1 MSNSSSL
8 RSTDI
13 PHLPEILVHIGFML
27 TPPDLLSCVQVCRL
41 WNDIFVLP
49 LYHTLDDSKY
59 SWPIIMSE
67 YDSEDAVG
75 KKDEEWIR
83 KVFDKHGHLVRHFSV
98 SWTLLIDCAFDT
110 GTFTQLHSI
119 STSFIGVR
127 QSRRKQIEFQH
138 RMSLVNDG
146 HGLPFVSGCAEVA
159 RRVLL
164 SPLFTDALTPKSAGR
179 STVREQE
186 QNWETIQ
193 KLLLLVTHNPGLKR
207 LQLDQSLKNLAGIK
221 DISCIYQILRTLPE
235 LATFESDFLAVD
247 FGRVLDF
254 APKLHTCN
262 FAVTINSSN
271 FLLTTP
277 YLQLQSLNVDSYM
290 ESRTFFT
297 LLNNLPR
304 LGRLSFHG
312 FSNRS
317 EFCVVSPR
325 ILNNIP
331 SRLRVLRFHHQT
343 NTKDQHIAD
352 HVLPWLPHL
361 TEFRIN
367 ILTTTIAWA
376 LVHHC
381 PMLEIFEAT
390 NGESLH
396 EEYINRPLL
405 EMGTASILFSGCP
418 RLKVFDGIHHE
429 IDAEKMITLP
439 IVCEELVVFR
449 CQIRGVP
456 RLTSTEQR
464 SIRTQETGSSTL
476 KDEQEAE
483 EAAQRD
489 YDYGSPF
496 ADTLELSLDFGLDRL
511 GVLTDLE
518 VFGFES
524 LDHRIGRVGKLK
536 AAVGIAPPHP
546 VIIYPPIFH
555 AFNSFLNNSLMM
567 PEILQAIAIHLDPPD
582 LLTCIQV
589 CNLWHKTLLP
599 ALWHTI
605 DDRKYAWPT
614 ILSLYDSEDSLGE
627 QDETWL
633 RDIFSKHGYLIRH
646 LIVTWKILVDISS
659 DSSSCCNNVQVLSTF
674 DVSDNITEEEEREQR
689 WYSNQIMGQTA
700 TRYRPGNPTAQTGK
714 TLLPL
719 FEGMLAPL
727 KANDRTPDQQKRDLE
742 TVQRFWM
749 LVRQN
754 LGLRSLRLDGGLNR
768 LCVIKD
774 PQFIYEILGPLLQ
787 FCELENNVVVLDRQ
801 RLLDLLPGLQTYR
814 TNFSE

>member
-8 RSTDI
+8 RSADI
-13 PHLPEILVHIGFML
+13 HLPEISTHIGFLL
-27 TPPDLLSCVQVCRL
+27 TPPDLLNCVQVCRL

-59 SWPIIMSE
+59 SWPVIMSE

-83 KVFDKHGHLVRHFSV
+83 KTFDKHGHLVRHFSV

-127 QSRRKQIEFQH
+127 QSWRKQIEFRH
-138 RMSLVNDG
+138 RMSMVKDE
-146 HGLPFVSGCAEVA
+146 HGLPFASGCAEVA

-164 SPLFTDALTPKSAGR
+164 SPLFTDALTPTSAGR

-207 LQLDQSLKNLAGIK
+207 LQLDRTLKNLAGIQ
-221 DISCIYQILRTLPE
+221 DMSCIYRILSTLPE
-235 LATFESDFLAVD
+235 LATFENGFLAVD

-262 FAVTINSSN
+262 FAVTINNSN

-277 YLQLQSLNVDSYM
+277 YPQLRSLNVDSYM

-297 LLNNLPR
+297 LLKNLPH

-361 TEFRIN
+361 TEFRIDM
-367 ILTTTIAWA
+367 LTTTIAWA
-376 LVHHC
+376 LVRHC

-396 EEYINRPLL
+396 EEYINRPPL
-405 EMGTASILFSGCP
+405 ETDTASILFSGCP

-439 IVCEELVVFR
+439 IVCQELVVFR

-456 RLTSTEQR
+456 RLTPAEQR
-464 SIRTQETGSSTL
+464 SIRVQETGSSTL
-476 KDEQEAE
+476 KEEQEAGFRKQKRSRDIQQQVLDRLASLNRLQTIDLGFEYRNLDFFFGYGLSGQE

-496 ADTLELSLDFGLDRL
+496 ADTLELSLDSGLDRL
-511 GVLTDLE
+511 GVLADLE

-524 LDHRIGRVGKLK
+524 LDHRIGRGELAWMGTNWPRLK
-536 AAVGIAPPHP
+536 VMRGIHE
-546 VIIYPPIFH
+546 V
-555 AFNSFLNNSLMM
+555 
-567 PEILQAIAIHLDPPD
+567 
-582 LLTCIQV
+582 
-589 CNLWHKTLLP
+589 
-599 ALWHTI
+599 
-605 DDRKYAWPT
+605 
-614 ILSLYDSEDSLGE
+614 
-627 QDETWL
+627 
-633 RDIFSKHGYLIRH
+633 RD
-646 LIVTWKILVDISS
+646 
-659 DSSSCCNNVQVLSTF
+659 
-674 DVSDNITEEEEREQR
+674 
-689 WYSNQIMGQTA
+689 
-700 TRYRPGNPTAQTGK
+700 
-714 TLLPL
+714 PL
-719 FEGMLAPL
+719 FGKRSVDSYEELRIYM
-727 KANDRTPDQQKRDLE
+727 RT
-742 TVQRFWM
+742 
-749 LVRQN
+749 
-754 LGLRSLRLDGGLNR
+754 LRSDVGHEA
-768 LCVIKD
+768 VK
-774 PQFIYEILGPLLQ
+774 LL
-787 FCELENNVVVLDRQ
+787 
-801 RLLDLLPGLQTYR
+801 YR
-814 TNFSE
+814 